1 MKGVPMPKMI
11 ELEEVQRLIV
21 EDAQVVDVMSR
32 SEYEDSHLPGA
43 VHISLKEL
51 DGQSAAR
58 LDSGRPVITYC
69 YDYQ

>member
-1 MKGVPMPKMI
+1 MPQTI
-11 ELEEVQRLIV
+11 ELEDVQRLV
-21 EDAQVVDVMSR
+21 EDGAQLLDVMSR

-51 DGQSAAR
+51 DAQSATKLER
-58 LDSGRPVITYC
+58 DRPVIAYC